1 MIEAGFPIS
10 SLDDFK
16 AVEAIAKEVGTHVA
30 EDGFTPAICGL
41 ARCRKGD
48 LDRSWDAV
56 RHARFP
62 RVHTFLASSPIHR
75 EFKLRMSRSKVLK
88 TAVEGVEYLRS
99 LGCAD
104 IEFSPEDASRT
115 EPEFLYELIE
125 AVIAA
130 GATTVNI
137 PDTTGWALPAEFGRL
152 IANIRANVPNVN
164 DVILS
169 THCQNDLGLSTAN
182 SLAGAVGGARQLE
195 GTINGMGERAGNAS
209 LEEIIMAIRLRGQ
222 DELNGLWTGS
232 DTSFLVPASRLVA
245 DRSGMHVQAH
255 KAIVGANAFAHES
268 GIHQDGMLKN
278 PQTYEI
284 MTPESVG
291 LVRADA
297 AGLVLGKHSG
307 RHALKTRL
315 EALGVADLSDERLDE
330 VFKRFK
336 DLADKKKRV
345 EDDDVLALARD
356 EAQTQAA
363 AALSPSGRA
372 PLWTLLAARVT
383 CGSGSMTTATLR
395 LRGPDGV
402 ARLASATGVGPV
414 DAAYRAVDALVGV
427 PAKLVDFS
435 MSSVTSGMDALA
447 TTRVVVAPG
456 DEGAAAKAA
465 VKKDYKGSDVQR
477 TFAGTASDEDII
489 VSATR
494 AYIQAVNTMIPY
506 CKEDPERGEE
516 QGHEHDTHTATV
528 GV

>member
-10 SLDDFK
+10 SLDDFR
-16 AVEAIAKEVGTHVA
+16 AVEAIAKEVGTSVA
-30 EDGFTPAICGL
+30 PDGFTPAICGL

-48 LDRSWDAV
+48 LDRSWEAV

-75 EFKLRMSRSKVLK
+75 EFKLRMSRSQVLK

-99 LGCAD
+99 LGCED
-104 IEFSPEDASRT
+104 VEFSPEDASRT
-115 EPEFLYELIE
+115 EPEFLHELIE
-125 AVIAA
+125 AVIEA

-137 PDTTGWALPAEFGRL
+137 PDTTGWSLPGEFGRT
-152 IANIRANVPNVN
+152 IAGIRASVPNV
-164 DVILS
+164 DRVILS

-182 SLAGAVGGARQLE
+182 SLAGAAAGARQLE

-209 LEEIIMAIRLRGQ
+209 LEEIIMAIRLRGK
-222 DELNGLWTGS
+222 DELGGLWTGS

-315 EALGVADLSDERLDE
+315 EALGVAGNLTEARLDD
-330 VFKRFK
+330 VFRRFK

-345 EDDDVLALARD
+345 EDDDLLALARD

-363 AALSPSGRA
+363 AALAPAGE
-372 PLWTLLAARVT
+372 PLWTLLAARVV

-395 LRGPDGV
+395 LRGPDGA
-402 ARLASATGVGPV
+402 ARLAAATGVGPV
-414 DAAYRAVDALVGV
+414 DAAYRAVDAIVGV
-427 PAKLVDFS
+427 PARLVDFS
-435 MSSVTSGMDALA
+435 MNSVTSGMDALA

-456 DEGAAAKAA
+456 DGAHRA
-465 VKKDYKGSDVQR
+465 VKKDYKGSDVER
-477 TFAGTASDEDII
+477 TFAGTAADDDI
-489 VSATR
+489 VLSATR
-494 AYIQAVNTMIPY
+494 AYLQAVNALIPY
-506 CKEDPERGEE
+506 CGGEREEDEQEKE
-516 QGHEHDTHTATV
+516 TV
-528 GV
+528 EA